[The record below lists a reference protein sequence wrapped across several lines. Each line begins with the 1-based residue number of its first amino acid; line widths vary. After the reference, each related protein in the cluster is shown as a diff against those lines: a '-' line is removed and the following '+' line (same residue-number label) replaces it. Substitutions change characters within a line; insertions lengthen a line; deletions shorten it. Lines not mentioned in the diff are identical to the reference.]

1 VQRNPRDG
9 DRLFGLG
16 QSHYWV
22 GYVHWRRRNLDEA
35 LQHFKAYLDVAAQL
49 GALDP
54 GRADW
59 RRELAYANSNIG
71 SVLQERHD
79 LPGALQRFRVCLDI
93 ERALLAAAPRDQDL
107 EQSVAASHNAIG
119 AVLKSLGRLT
129 EALEQFRAEAVIRER
144 LVALGG
150 ANVNSRLRLST
161 SHAVLEVW
169 VLALLQLRRP
179 NEALPVLRKLQNMGY
194 RNLAFLEQVRNGGLR
209 LPPADIPQE
218 GRNN

>member
-129 EALEQFRAEAVIRER
+129 EALEQSGGSGHSRAPGGPRWRKRQLAAAAQHQSRGARGLGPRAAAVAPAER
-144 LVALGG
+144 SA
-150 ANVNSRLRLST
+150 SS
-161 SHAVLEVW
+161 
-169 VLALLQLRRP
+169 
-179 NEALPVLRKLQNMGY
+179 
-194 RNLAFLEQVRNGGLR
+194 
-209 LPPADIPQE
+209 PP
-218 GRNN
+218 